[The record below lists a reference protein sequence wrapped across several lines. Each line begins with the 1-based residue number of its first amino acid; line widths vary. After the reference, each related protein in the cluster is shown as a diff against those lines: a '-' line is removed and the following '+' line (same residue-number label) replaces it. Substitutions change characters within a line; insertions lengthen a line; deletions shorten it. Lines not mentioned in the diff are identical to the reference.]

1 MANSIGSTTSLSAR
15 PAATNGDTHTGNCN
29 LLYYTFDVIA
39 RCCRCHCN
47 CNCWCCCC
55 CSAAVSESLKRDKS
69 TWAITQYLR
78 VIVVPCHPL
87 TALHDLAKSATATA
101 TARAPATAHN
111 QQSKAKA
118 KAWAKTR
125 AIGAVGRSRGLV
137 EICGKTWKT
146 CKTKVDKINSTHTHS
161 LSPATLQKAKTTPAV
176 AAANNCVA
184 EVGSYSCSCVSALW
198 ATIKVKCLRFEA
210 ADVTRWL
217 YSNAYV
223 HMFWFLFCFSKI
235 NTF

>member
-1 MANSIGSTTSLSAR
+1 
-15 PAATNGDTHTGNCN
+15 
-29 LLYYTFDVIA
+29 
-39 RCCRCHCN
+39 
-47 CNCWCCCC
+47 
-55 CSAAVSESLKRDKS
+55 
-69 TWAITQYLR
+69 

-184 EVGSYSCSCVSALW
+184 EVGSYSCSCVSAL
-198 ATIKVKCLRFEA
+198 
-210 ADVTRWL
+210 
-217 YSNAYV
+217 
-223 HMFWFLFCFSKI
+223 
-235 NTF
+235 